1 MKDIIEQII
10 EIDQLAFENK
20 KKNDELL
27 NTKKQEFENKIAQY
41 SQSMLE
47 NAKKESEK
55 ILSQIAEANINQP
68 SQKTFA
74 NNIEEKYSQIEDK
87 LVEIVFNKLF
97 AVGPSDTLEVG

>member
-1 MKDIIEQII
+1 MKNIIEQII

-27 NTKKQEFENKIAQY
+27 ESKKQEFENKIAQY

-47 NAKKESEK
+47 NAKMESEK
-55 ILSQIAEANINQP
+55 ILSQIAEANSNQ
-68 SQKTFA
+68 SIKKNETDL
-74 NNIEEKYSQIEDK
+74 EEKYIQIEDK

-97 AVGPSDTLEVG
+97 CVN